1 MYGNEGLV
9 ASCPISTGTY
19 LSYYR
24 VAELCNL
31 NRTVVLFLA
40 LALFLIGQQQSVTTR
55 VHLQGAK
62 ATLNSPL
69 DSSCIAHIEIDL
81 ETLDG
86 KVLLGAGYLTAQIRH
101 KCLN

>member
-1 MYGNEGLV
+1 M
-9 ASCPISTGTY
+9 
-19 LSYYR
+19 SYYR

-40 LALFLIGQQQSVTTR
+40 LALFLIGRQESVTTR

-62 ATLNSPL
+62 AMLNSQL

-81 ETLDG
+81 EVELNVTLDG
-86 KVLLGAGYLTAQIRH
+86 KLLLGAGYLTAQIRH